1 MVLKCFSIV
10 IGVLIAITGI
20 LSIVFSELIVH
31 FLIESVYFFLIK
43 IKKLRNF
50 SIILNFLEYEIRSI
64 NISLSRMVES
74 SN

>member
-31 FLIESVYFFLIK
+31 FLIESVYFFNQNLKTAQFFNYFQFFRI
-43 IKKLRNF
+43 
-50 SIILNFLEYEIRSI
+50 
-64 NISLSRMVES
+64 
-74 SN
+74 